1 MLILGQDD
9 EFKMSNIYFIYYQC
23 AKQLGINY
31 SPIQLC
37 SEGVVGN
44 QLEHMHGVERGP
56 TSDAFLGGGK
66 NERCGNFKVSIL
78 SLINFSF

>member
-1 MLILGQDD
+1 MKVHSDWTRQRLYGAL
-9 EFKMSNIYFIYYQC
+9 
-23 AKQLGINY
+23 
-31 SPIQLC
+31 
-37 SEGVVGN
+37 V
-44 QLEHMHGVERGP
+44 LEHMLINRLKGSFTEDYLHGVERGA

>member
-1 MLILGQDD
+1 MPSWKPQQPVLIH
-9 EFKMSNIYFIYYQC
+9 
-23 AKQLGINY
+23 IN
-31 SPIQLC
+31 SF
-37 SEGVVGN
+37 
-44 QLEHMHGVERGP
+44 HGVERGA

>member
-1 MLILGQDD
+1 METWTSVVAQLSECQLSVLGQ
-9 EFKMSNIYFIYYQC
+9 N
-23 AKQLGINY
+23 
-31 SPIQLC
+31 
-37 SEGVVGN
+37 
-44 QLEHMHGVERGP
+44 HGVERGA